1 MKAVVPNSNVTGYL
15 ELGEAVNSAANSNEA
30 LISVTISSLNRNELR
45 RDETVP
51 AGTRILGFSTN

>member
-15 ELGEAVNSAANSNEA
+15 ELGGVVNSAANSDEVF
-30 LISVTISSLNRNELR
+30 ISVKTCSFNRNELR
-45 RDETVP
+45 RDEAVP